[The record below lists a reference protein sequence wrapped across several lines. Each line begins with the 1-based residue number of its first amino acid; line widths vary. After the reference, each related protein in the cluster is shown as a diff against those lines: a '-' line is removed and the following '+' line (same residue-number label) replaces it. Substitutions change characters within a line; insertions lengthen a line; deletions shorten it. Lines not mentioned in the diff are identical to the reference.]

1 VWDARTWRLLWT
13 FTTASNVT
21 RLEFSADGRRV
32 LALGGPYSSWDIE
45 TGQPLPEKPDSLE
58 VGWTPHSPDGRVRVV
73 PYDRVIRLIDQ
84 RPPSDEELRWR
95 QGRAALDA
103 VWHAEEADRHERAGR
118 SHAAA
123 SHLGLLVQE
132 RNHDA
137 TLHVRLARLL
147 TLLKRNDQAV
157 RHAMRALLLDSKIEL
172 KLMAPPGTM
181 PPAPD

>member
-32 LALGGPYSSWDIE
+32 LAQGGPYYSWDVE
-45 TGQPLPEKPDSLE
+45 TGQPLLEKPDNLE
-58 VGWTPHSPDGRVRVV
+58 GGWSPQSPDGRVRVV
-73 PYDRVIRLIDQ
+73 PYDRVLRLIDL

-132 RNHDA
+132 RDQA